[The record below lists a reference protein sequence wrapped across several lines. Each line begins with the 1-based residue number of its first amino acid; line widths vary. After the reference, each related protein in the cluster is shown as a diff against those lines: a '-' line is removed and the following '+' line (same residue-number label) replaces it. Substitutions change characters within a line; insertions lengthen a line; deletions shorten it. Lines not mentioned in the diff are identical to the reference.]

1 MTGLPK
7 IVRDRLGRAAGG
19 ASALDHPD
27 ANLLTGFVERSLT
40 ERERG
45 LVLGHL
51 VQCAQCREQVS
62 LALPKLEAE
71 MAGVGGGV
79 VRGWLRWPVLRWG
92 LLVAS
97 LAIMGT
103 VALVRQPPARR
114 MELASRANVEAPP
127 SAASLPSDITVG
139 AAPAKAARPAS
150 PPGTGLTKR
159 KPQNNDEL
167 ALRFEATAQKAAPNR
182 KVVPPQL
189 KQKVLS
195 YEASLTSKAP
205 MAPSAPAQA
214 PNASPNAIELGSSN
228 QTSNAAVARA
238 LPPPAATAPITPTQ
252 GQPAHQA
259 LDFLPSPQSK
269 QTPTAHAPEGEPV
282 PGQVPGSAKSSPQL
296 ADSLATPRPPQ
307 ATLFKHAPPAVSP
320 TTSGALASSPFTADW
335 SISASGKVQRS
346 RDGRKSWEELDVDKN
361 VVFRVVS
368 AVGPDVWL
376 GGSKGALYHS
386 SDGGQHWTRVNIT
399 TGSTTVTD
407 DVIHIEFKDARHG
420 TVGTAAGDSWT
431 TSDTGE
437 HWQKQDKF

>member
-40 ERERG
+40 ERERS

-189 KQKVLS
+189 KQEVLS

-205 MAPSAPAQA
+205 MAPSAPAPA
-214 PNASPNAIELGSSN
+214 PNVSPNAIELGSSN
-228 QTSNAAVARA
+228 QTSNAAVAQA
-238 LPPPAATAPITPTQ
+238 PSPPAATALVAPTQ
-252 GQPAHQA
+252 GQPSQQA
-259 LDFLPSPQSK
+259 LNSLPSPQSK
-269 QTPTAHAPEGEPV
+269 QAEASRAPEGEPV
-282 PGQVPGSAKSSPQL
+282 GGRSAPPSAKASRQL
-296 ADSLATPRPPQ
+296 ADSLAGAPRPPQ
-307 ATLFKHAPPAVSP
+307 AMLSKHAPLAASP
-320 TTSGALASSPFTADW
+320 TTSSALASTLLTADW

-361 VVFRVVS
+361 VVFRVVF

-376 GGSKGALYHS
+376 GGSKGAIYHS
-386 SDGGQHWTRVNIT
+386 TDGGQHWTKLNIT
-399 TGSTTVTD
+399 TGSTTVAD
-407 DVIHIEFKDARHG
+407 DVVHIEFRDTQHG

-431 TSDTGE
+431 TTDAGQ
-437 HWQKQDKF
+437 HWEKR